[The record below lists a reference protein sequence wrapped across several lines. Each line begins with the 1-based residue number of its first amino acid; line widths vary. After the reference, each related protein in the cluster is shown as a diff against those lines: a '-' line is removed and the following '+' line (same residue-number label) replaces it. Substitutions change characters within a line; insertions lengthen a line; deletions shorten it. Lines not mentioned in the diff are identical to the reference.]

1 MSAVNYSVSYSER
14 HPKYKHFTQEE
25 WNMKTSYSYDD
36 YFGFSD
42 LKIFRMQNNHRNY
55 YMWDVFGVPPDSAS
69 FCTAFNTDRKRTRL
83 IQRHLCN
90 NMCFWDPHKC
100 LWEDSHSGNPSDLL
114 HKDFHEQFNPA
125 FSEEFKRTFMDKIDW
140 TPTGGLGHFPTIG
153 LNRLID
159 DIGITTNLRYDSNG
173 NAVNF
178 ENLSKELRNSIP
190 DRPLYVM
197 EEKKCHDVTEALM
210 NVTRNK
216 I

>member
-69 FCTAFNTDRKRTRL
+69 FCTAFNTNRKRTRL

-90 NMCFWDPHKC
+90 NMCFWDPQKC
-100 LWEDSHSGNPSDLL
+100 LLEDSHSGNLSDLM
-114 HKDFHEQFNPA
+114 HRDFHEQFNPA
-125 FSEEFKRTFMDKIDW
+125 FSGEFKRIFMGKIDW

-153 LNRLID
+153 LNRLIEE
-159 DIGITTNLRYDSNG
+159 IGITTNLRYDFDG
-173 NAVNF
+173 NLYLYLYISAK
-178 ENLSKELRNSIP
+178 LTMELRG
-190 DRPLYVM
+190 
-197 EEKKCHDVTEALM
+197 
-210 NVTRNK
+210 
-216 I
+216 